1 MREMRSS
8 PSNGSSLPGPQGGTA
23 VPAAPASP
31 GEGRVLGIDFGTRRI
46 GLAVSDPLGLTAQGL
61 PTLTRRNKR
70 QDLNFLRSLARRYE
84 VSLIVLG
91 NPINMNGSEGQ
102 QSAKAREFA
111 RELEQRLSLQVCLW
125 DERLTSIEAERM
137 LRESG
142 VEPARN
148 VEAVDRLAAV
158 ILLQNYLDSYRS
170 SHPSSLSSGSSS
182 GDGPAQESES

>member
-1 MREMRSS
+1 MRSS